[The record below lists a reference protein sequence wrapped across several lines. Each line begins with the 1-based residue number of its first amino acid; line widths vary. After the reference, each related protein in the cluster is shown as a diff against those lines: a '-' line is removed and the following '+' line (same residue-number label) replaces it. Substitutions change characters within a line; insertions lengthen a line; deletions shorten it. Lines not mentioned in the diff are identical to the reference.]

1 MGVSHTHLGCY
12 APACRTERWLAR
24 YNFMDR
30 AGTKYWPYFGAVYMV
45 QAIKRVKG
53 MRLIGPAWKQKTA
66 KAGVPVPATNKH
78 KERLDG

>member
-1 MGVSHTHLGCY
+1 
-12 APACRTERWLAR
+12 
-24 YNFMDR
+24 
-30 AGTKYWPYFGAVYMV
+30 MV